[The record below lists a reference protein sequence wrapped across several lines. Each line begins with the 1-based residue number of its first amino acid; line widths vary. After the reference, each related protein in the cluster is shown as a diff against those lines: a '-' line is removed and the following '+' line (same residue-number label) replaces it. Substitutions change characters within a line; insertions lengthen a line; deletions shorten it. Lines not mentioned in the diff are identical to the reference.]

1 VCQSA
6 CIARTTRHGHRYY
19 VCRCAAQPIYSQHD
33 HRCEARYSPAQ
44 QLDTLVWQD
53 LCELLTS
60 PKSIAYALERAHGG
74 YWLPQEL
81 QARKAALRKGQ
92 VSLANQL
99 ERLTE
104 AYLQGA
110 IPLAEYQR
118 RRQACEQKQHGLATQ
133 EKQLETQVDRQ
144 GTLMEMVQSLTAFCQ
159 RVQAGLTHATFAQQ
173 RTLVE
178 LLIDRVLVA
187 NGEVEIRYA
196 LPTHPRGETTRF
208 CHLRQDYFQNIL
220 EIPGVTQER

>member
-1 VCQSA
+1 M
-6 CIARTTRHGHRYY
+6 
-19 VCRCAAQPIYSQHD
+19 
-33 HRCEARYSPAQ
+33 
-44 QLDTLVWQD
+44 
-53 LCELLTS
+53 
-60 PKSIAYALERAHGG
+60 AYALERAHGG
-74 YWLPQEL
+74 HWLPQEL
-81 QARKAALRKGQ
+81 QARKEALRKDQ

-99 ERLTE
+99 ERLTA
-104 AYLQGA
+104 AYLQGV

-144 GTLMEMVQSLTAFCQ
+144 GALMKMVQSVTAFCQ
-159 RVQAGLTHATFAQQ
+159 RVQADLATATFAQK

-196 LPTHPRGETTRF
+196 LPTHPRSETTRF
-208 CHLRQDYFQNIL
+208 CHLRKDYLPPHYGDISS
-220 EIPGVTQER
+220 GGC